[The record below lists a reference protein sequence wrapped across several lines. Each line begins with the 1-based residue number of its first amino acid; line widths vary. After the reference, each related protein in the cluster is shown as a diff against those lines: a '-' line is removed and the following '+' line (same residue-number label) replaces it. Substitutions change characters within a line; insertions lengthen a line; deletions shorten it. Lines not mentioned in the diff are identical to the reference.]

1 MFINNV
7 SADGNLVDGL
17 GSVFSFKLISYALSQ
32 TYNLKFINNPLKNII
47 GGEFLNL
54 SNSEYD
60 TRLNDY
66 LDLPYK
72 NLGKN
77 SNEAFDIFFNHP

>member
-7 SADGNLVDGL
+7 SSDGNHVDGL

-32 TYNLKFINNPLKNII
+32 IYRLKFVNNPLKNIL
-47 GGEFLNL
+47 GAEFLQI

-60 TRLNDY
+60 SKLNEY
-66 LDLPYK
+66 FDLPYK
-72 NLGKN
+72 NENSKN
-77 SNEAFDIFFNHP
+77 KCK

>member
-7 SADGNLVDGL
+7 SSDGNHVDGL

-32 TYNLKFINNPLKNII
+32 IYRLKFINNPLKNIL
-47 GGEFLNL
+47 GAEFLQI

-60 TRLNDY
+60 SKLNEY
-66 LDLPYK
+66 
-72 NLGKN
+72 
-77 SNEAFDIFFNHP
+77 SIFFSETLRSWSKFLGTEKISAF